1 MKLYDWKDHFSRR
14 VLERGENYFFDDAVR
29 SMKWDGKTITATV
42 SGTETYK
49 VKIDVSDGVVGEM
62 RCDCPYE
69 YYCKHMAAVLFAASE
84 DDFPGPDGSR
94 QTAAGPSLDE
104 AIQSLSASDAK
115 IILSRWAKTYPDIA
129 DQILFKVTGG
139 VGKEQVQQW
148 LNRVAGLAREYS
160 DRHGYIEYSRAS
172 AYTDAVG
179 EWMNEKVSL
188 LLDAGQPMDAFALTC
203 KVCEEIGKV
212 DIDDSNGGI
221 GWLYG
226 ECVGRWRDI
235 LPRTSLAQR
244 HEMFDWIQDHYGHWG
259 GYDDPFDAFL
269 FGNSVEEAAFQEPE
283 LLERKL
289 KLLDAEIAKVSDPS
303 YSLQRFVLY
312 RLDIMRQLSVSRE
325 ETERVIEKYYHL
337 PDVRRLLVREALRE
351 ERFDDAIALLRR
363 SKDLDAQYPG
373 LVREYSDKLLE
384 LFQTLD
390 RPEELRDELL
400 YQMEE
405 VHQRDLERVNL
416 LKSMTPPEDWPA
428 LRDNLLTMSNL
439 SWVKRRLMEQEGL
452 YQRLLES
459 VLRTKDLQEMGK
471 FFDTLSREYPDETRE
486 FYVSCLRSGMERAF
500 DRTAYAECVKGL
512 KKLSQIRGGKE
523 VAAGLAAE
531 WRTAYPRRRAMLDEL
546 KKGGF

>member
-1 MKLYDWKDHFSRR
+1 MKLHDWKDNFSRR
-14 VLERGENYFFDDAVR
+14 VLERGENYYFDDAVR

-42 SGTETYK
+42 SGMETYK

-84 DDFPGPDGSR
+84 DDFPGADGSR
-94 QTAAGPSLDE
+94 QTAGPSLDE

-148 LNRVAGLAREYS
+148 LNHVAELSRQYS
-160 DRHGYIEYSRAS
+160 DRHGYIEYDRAS

-179 EWMNEKVSL
+179 EWMNEKASL

-203 KVCEEIGKV
+203 KVCEEIAKV

-226 ECVGRWRDI
+226 ECADRWRDI
-235 LPRTSLAQR
+235 LPHTSLEQR
-244 HEMFDWIQDHYGHWG
+244 REMFDWIQDHYHSWG

-269 FGNSVEEAAFQEPE
+269 FGNSVQEAAFQEPE
-283 LLERKL
+283 FLERKL
-289 KLLDAEIAKVSDPS
+289 DLLDQEITKVNDPS

-312 RLDIMRQLSVSRE
+312 RLDVMRQLSVSRE
-325 ETERVIEKYYHL
+325 ETERVIQKYYHL
-337 PDVRRLLVREALRE
+337 PGVRQRLIREAIRE

-363 SKDLDAQYPG
+363 SKGIDAQYPG
-373 LVREYSDKLLE
+373 LVREYSDKLIE
-384 LFQTLD
+384 LFQKLD
-390 RPEELRDELL
+390 RTEELRDELL
-400 YQMEE
+400 YQMKE
-405 VHQRDLERVNL
+405 VFQKDLEHVNL

-428 LRDNLLTMSNL
+428 LRDKLLTMRGL
-439 SWVKRRLMEQEGL
+439 SGVDRRLMEQEGL

-459 VLRTKDLQEMGK
+459 VLRSKNLQAMEQ
-471 FFDTLSREYPDETRE
+471 FFNTLSREYPDETRK
-486 FYVSCLRSGMERAF
+486 FYVSCLRSGMEHSF
-500 DRTAYAECVKGL
+500 DRTAYAECVRGL
-512 KKLSQIRGGKE
+512 KKLEQVRDGKE
-523 VAAGLAAE
+523 VAAKLAAE